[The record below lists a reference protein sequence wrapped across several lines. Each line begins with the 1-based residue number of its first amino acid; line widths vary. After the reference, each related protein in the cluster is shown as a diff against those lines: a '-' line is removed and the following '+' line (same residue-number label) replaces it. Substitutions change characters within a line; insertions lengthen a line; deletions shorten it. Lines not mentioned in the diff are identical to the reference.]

1 LLGSQAVLLVY
12 CGLYFVCVERKMSG
26 AELELWSL
34 DELCDHAFAIFE
46 ELAEENLSAED
57 YALYQQHAAASAY
70 VDLVPAIDDW
80 VDMIAMDID
89 PELHVEARIGLA
101 DVNAVAEIVLARILL
116 SKEKFETLCHARW
129 RGQD

>member
-1 LLGSQAVLLVY
+1 
-12 CGLYFVCVERKMSG
+12 MSG
-26 AELELWSL
+26 SELELWTL

-46 ELAEENLSAED
+46 ELAEDNLSAED
-57 YALYQQHAAASAY
+57 YALYQQHASASAY
-70 VDLVPAIDDW
+70 VDLVPATDDW

-116 SKEKFETLCHARW
+116 SKEKSKIPIQKTAFKLKSQIPFSACSIMGKVE
-129 RGQD
+129 